1 MTGIS
6 LRYGSLSLSLFGF
19 FFVWNWIGILGFLLG
34 LLGLLK
40 FGFVEVLVQFVFF
53 FLGSL
58 FNFLGDGFVA
68 RTLSM
73 CVIKLIYFAIGTL
86 WWVLLSMVNDIFDC
100 ILSGTSY
107 FTGI

>member
-40 FGFVEVLVQFVFF
+40 FGFVKVFVQFFFF
-53 FLGSL
+53 FLGFCCCTECL
-58 FNFLGDGFVA
+58 GGWGLLNFLVDGSVA
-68 RTLSM
+68 ITLYL
-73 CVIKLIYFAIGTL
+73 CVI
-86 WWVLLSMVNDIFDC
+86 
-100 ILSGTSY
+100 
-107 FTGI
+107 

>member
-40 FGFVEVLVQFVFF
+40 FGFVKVFVQFFFFFF
-53 FLGSL
+53 FLGFCCCTKCL
-58 FNFLGDGFVA
+58 EGGGGLVKFFG
-68 RTLSM
+68 
-73 CVIKLIYFAIGTL
+73 
-86 WWVLLSMVNDIFDC
+86 
-100 ILSGTSY
+100 
-107 FTGI
+107 

>member
-40 FGFVEVLVQFVFF
+40 FGFVEVFF
-53 FLGSL
+53 FFFFG
-58 FNFLGDGFVA
+58 
-68 RTLSM
+68 
-73 CVIKLIYFAIGTL
+73 I
-86 WWVLLSMVNDIFDC
+86 LLLHKMFGGGGGLVKFF
-100 ILSGTSY
+100 G
-107 FTGI
+107 

>member
-40 FGFVEVLVQFVFF
+40 FGFVEAFVLFF
-53 FLGSL
+53 FFFFGILLLHRMFWGGGGL
-58 FNFLGDGFVA
+58 LNFLVDGAVA
-68 RTLSM
+68 ITLYV
-73 CVIKLIYFAIGTL
+73 CVI
-86 WWVLLSMVNDIFDC
+86 
-100 ILSGTSY
+100 
-107 FTGI
+107 